1 MQNDTPGTTICDPDR
16 LAALDALAILDTPPE
31 QGFDDIVRLAARLCA
46 TPVALV
52 SLVAADRQWFKARV
66 GFPPCETSLNASV
79 CAHALVES
87 DLLVIPDLT
96 ADPRTAANPLVT
108 GEPSIRFY
116 AGAPLRLTGGQVVGS
131 LCVIDTA
138 ARPGGLTPDQADD
151 LRALARQVST
161 LLEMR
166 REVAHRDEVLDS
178 QRAELQQARRLEL
191 LAKASSSL
199 IAATDPAAVL
209 EPILATGTRALG
221 FDLCF
226 IYDIDPEGRHL
237 RLIQSIGTTDE
248 QRAALSCVDL
258 DLPLCGIVV
267 RTRRPLVLE
276 AVQASIEPRY
286 ALAREAGFDAFAG
299 YPILSRGQLVG
310 VLSFVSTREPAF
322 DAGALTFFA
331 TLARLMSSVRERLD
345 VDAVLRASDT
355 RSRLAQ
361 EAGHIGTFEVDVA
374 SGLSRV
380 SAEHCRIYGVP
391 EAGVYSLET
400 LTALA
405 VPEDRALPSTQA
417 TIRDGTASTEVEYR
431 IRRANDGALRW
442 ISRIGRFV
450 RDDAGA
456 VLRMVGTV
464 QDITARKE
472 VEAELRASEALARE
486 NIQRVQL
493 ALAAGAI
500 IGTWHW
506 DLPTDRFTVDDAF
519 AHSFGLDPALGRD
532 GIPLEQI
539 VATVHP
545 DDQAGLAAAINEAI
559 ARGGAY
565 AHQYRV
571 RRADGHYYW
580 IEANGRV
587 DHGSDGTPLSF
598 PGVLLDVEERR
609 AAQEALRASEAH
621 WRGLFE
627 RLSEG
632 FQLTEAIRD
641 SAGVITDFRI
651 IDINPAWT
659 TQIGIPADQVIGYTA
674 HQIFG
679 GSAQDWITA
688 FSQVVEIGE
697 TWRFTKQFAPN
708 GRWYDGNAFKLDGD
722 RFGVIFLD
730 ATARVSAE
738 SRRMALLALGDD
750 LRDLTTVGA
759 MTQAAAEIVGRTLGA
774 TRAGF
779 GRIVGEVEYIDIEQD
794 WTAPGQVSIAG
805 RHRFDDYGD
814 IRANLA
820 QGEPLVIDDVTTD
833 PRTRDDPGPMQAI
846 GIGALINMPVRE
858 RGRAVA
864 VFIVHDV
871 RPRNWTAE
879 ELAFLR
885 NVADRVEVGVA
896 RVRAEELQ
904 AVLNKELAHRLKNT
918 LAIVQSIA
926 TQTLRGVTER
936 DLVEAFER
944 RVLALSRAHDVLIQ
958 KNWSAAKLRSVMES
972 VLSMQTDLDRFALD
986 GPDMDISP
994 QAALS
999 LSLLLHELAT
1009 NALKYGALSATTG
1022 AVRVRWRANS
1032 GAAPTLV
1039 LDWAETGG
1047 PVVTPPRNKGGFGSR
1062 LIRMGLLGTRE
1073 ADLDFN
1079 PGGLRAQ
1086 FRAPL
1091 AEVQVQVH

>member
-1 MQNDTPGTTICDPDR
+1 MQNDTPGTTVSDPAR
-16 LAALDALAILDTPPE
+16 LAALDALAILDTTPE
-31 QGFDDIVRLAARLCA
+31 QGFDDIVRLATRLCA

-66 GFPPCETSLNASV
+66 GFPPCETALNASV
-79 CAHALVES
+79 CAHALVEP

-108 GEPSIRFY
+108 SEPNIRFY
-116 AGAPLRLTGGQVVGS
+116 AGAPLRLAGGQVVGS

-138 ARPGGLTPDQADD
+138 PRPKGLTPEQADD
-151 LRALARQVST
+151 LRALARQVSA
-161 LLEMR
+161 LLDMR
-166 REVAHRDEVLDS
+166 RDVARRDEILDN
-178 QRAELQQARRLEL
+178 QRAELQQARRLDL
-191 LAKASSSL
+191 LAKASSALVS
-199 IAATDPAAVL
+199 ATDPAAVL
-209 EPILATGTRALG
+209 EPILAMGTQALG

-226 IYDIDPEGRHL
+226 IYDVDPEGRHL
-237 RLIQSIGTTDE
+237 RLIQSVGTTDE
-248 QRAALSCVDL
+248 QRAVLSCVDL

-276 AVQASIEPRY
+276 AVQASTEPRY

-299 YPILSRGQLVG
+299 YPIMSRGQLVG
-310 VLSFVSTREPAF
+310 VVSFVSTREPAF
-322 DAGALTFFA
+322 DAGALTSFA
-331 TLARLMSSVRERLD
+331 ALARLMSGVRERLD

-361 EAGHIGTFEVDVA
+361 EAANIGTFEVDVA
-374 SGLSRV
+374 SGLARV

-405 VPEDRALPSTQA
+405 VPEDRGILSTQA

-450 RDDAGA
+450 RDDAGV

-472 VEAELRASEALARE
+472 AEAELRASEALARE

-506 DLPTDRFTVDDAF
+506 DIPSDRFTIDDAF

-532 GIPLEQI
+532 GIPLDQI

-545 DDQAGLAAAINEAI
+545 DDQAGLAGAINDAI

-571 RRADGHYYW
+571 RRADGRYYW

-587 DHGSDGTPLSF
+587 EQGPDGTPLSF

-632 FQLTEAIRD
+632 FQLAEAIRD
-641 SAGVITDFRI
+641 SAGDVADFRI

-659 TQIGIPADQVIGYTA
+659 TQIGIPADQVVGHTA
-674 HQIFG
+674 RQLFG
-679 GSAQDWITA
+679 EAAQDWITA
-688 FSQVVEIGE
+688 FAQVVETGE
-697 TWRFTKQFAPN
+697 SWGFTKQFAPN
-708 GRWYDGNAFKLDGD
+708 GRWYDGNAFKLEGD

-738 SRRMALLALGDD
+738 NRRIALLALGDD

-779 GRIVGEVEYIDIEQD
+779 GRIVGEVEFIDIEQD

-814 IRANLA
+814 LRAHLA
-820 QGEPLVIDDVTTD
+820 RGEPLVIDDVTTD
-833 PRTRDDPGPMQAI
+833 LRTRNAPGPMQAI

-871 RPRNWTAE
+871 QPRVWTAE

-926 TQTLRGVTER
+926 TQTLRGVSER

-944 RVLALSRAHDVLIQ
+944 RVLALSRAHDVLIL
-958 KNWSAAKLRSVMES
+958 KSWSAAKLRAVMES
-972 VLSMQTDLDRFALD
+972 VLSMQTDLDRFALE

-1009 NALKYGALSATTG
+1009 NALKYGALSVQSG
-1022 AVRVRWRANS
+1022 MVRVSWRTGG

-1039 LDWAETGG
+1039 LDWTETGG
-1047 PVVTPPRNKGGFGSR
+1047 PVVMPPRNKGGFGSR

-1073 ADLDFN
+1073 ADLDFK
-1079 PGGLRAQ
+1079 PTGLRAE

>member
-1 MQNDTPGTTICDPDR
+1 MQNDTPGTTVSDPAR

-31 QGFDDIVRLAARLCA
+31 QGFDDIVRLATRLCA

-108 GEPSIRFY
+108 GEPFIRFY
-116 AGAPLRLTGGQVVGS
+116 AGAPLRLAGGQVVGS

-138 ARPGGLTPDQADD
+138 PRPGDLTSDQADD
-151 LRALARQVST
+151 LRALARQVSA

-166 REVAHRDEVLDS
+166 RDVARRDEVLAN
-178 QRAELQQARRLEL
+178 QRAELQQARRLDL
-191 LAKASSSL
+191 LAKASSAL
-199 IAATDPAAVL
+199 VAATNPAAVL
-209 EPILATGTRALG
+209 EPILVMGTRELG

-226 IYDIDPEGRHL
+226 IYDVDREGRHL
-237 RLIQSIGTTDE
+237 RLIQSVGTTDE
-248 QRAALSCVDL
+248 QRAVLSCVDL

-276 AVQASIEPRY
+276 AVQASTEPRY
-286 ALAREAGFDAFAG
+286 ALAREAGFNAFAG
-299 YPILSRGQLVG
+299 YPIMSRGQLVG
-310 VLSFVSTREPAF
+310 VVSFVSTREPAF
-322 DAGALTFFA
+322 DPGALTFFA
-331 TLARLMSSVRERLD
+331 TLARLMSGVRERLD

-361 EAGHIGTFEVDVA
+361 EAAHIGTFEVDVA
-374 SGLSRV
+374 SGLARV

-400 LTALA
+400 FTTLA
-405 VPEDRALPSTQA
+405 VPEDRGIPSTQA

-450 RDDAGA
+450 RDDAGV

-472 VEAELRASEALARE
+472 AEVELRASEALARE

-506 DLPTDRFTVDDAF
+506 DIPSDRFTIDDAF

-532 GIPLEQI
+532 GIPLDQI

-545 DDQAGLAAAINEAI
+545 DDQAGLAAAITEAI

-571 RRADGHYYW
+571 RRADGRYYW

-587 DHGSDGTPLSF
+587 EQGPDGTPLSF

-609 AAQEALRASEAH
+609 SAQEALRASEAH

-632 FQLTEAIRD
+632 FQLAEAIRD
-641 SAGVITDFRI
+641 SAGDIADFRI

-659 TQIGIPADQVIGYTA
+659 AQIGIPADQVVGHTA
-674 HQIFG
+674 RQLFG
-679 GSAQDWITA
+679 EAAPDWITA
-688 FSQVVEIGE
+688 FAQVVETGE
-697 TWRFTKQFAPN
+697 AWGFTKQFAPN
-708 GRWYDGNAFKLDGD
+708 GRWYDGNAFKLEGD

-738 SRRMALLALGDD
+738 NRRMALLALGDD

-779 GRIVGEVEYIDIEQD
+779 GRIVGEVEFIDIEQD

-814 IRANLA
+814 LRAHLA
-820 QGEPLVIDDVTTD
+820 RGEPLVIDDVTTD
-833 PRTRDDPGPMQAI
+833 PRTKDAPGPMQAI

-871 RPRNWTAE
+871 QPRVWTAE

-926 TQTLRGVTER
+926 TQTLRGVSER

-958 KNWSAAKLRSVMES
+958 KSWSAAKLRAVMES
-972 VLSMQTDLDRFALD
+972 VLSMQTDLDRFALE

-1009 NALKYGALSATTG
+1009 NALKYGALSAQSG
-1022 AVRVRWRANS
+1022 MVRVSWRIGG

-1039 LDWAETGG
+1039 LDWTETGG
-1047 PVVTPPRNKGGFGSR
+1047 PAVMPPRNKGGFGSR

-1073 ADLDFN
+1073 ADLDFK
-1079 PGGLRAQ
+1079 PTGLRAE